1 MRKAIFFDA
10 AGTLIRLT
18 KSVGWHYALVA
29 RWQGLAFDPAALDYA
44 FAQIWKEMPLRP
56 ATGEPREE
64 PLLLVRRAG
73 RALQPDHD
81 RGRRPVRTTLRSWL
95 IACSIGSARASL
107 HSIATRSS
115 KPLTDTLPRPVSG
128 SFTRK

>member
-29 RWQGLAFDPAALDYA
+29 RWQGLAFDSGALDHA

-56 ATGEPREE
+56 ATGHR
-64 PLLLVRRAG
+64 
-73 RALQPDHD
+73 
-81 RGRRPVRTTLRSWL
+81 
-95 IACSIGSARASL
+95 
-107 HSIATRSS
+107 
-115 KPLTDTLPRPVSG
+115 
-128 SFTRK
+128 